1 MKFRKHTHKM
11 CTWLLFLF
19 LAGCGSSDGLG
30 SSTSASV
37 PKSEGAAVAAQAT
50 EAAPLMRTANIATFK
65 KASDWGSGFT
75 GEITITNNTGKTIK
89 DWQVTFTMPATVSSI
104 WNATETNRTGNVHN
118 VVAKSYNNSITAGQS
133 ISFGFNATPGGAAVT
148 ATNITVDWPEE
159 GGTTG
164 GTSGTGTSGTGT
176 SGSGTSGTGTS
187 GTGTSGTGTSG
198 TGTSGTGTSGTGT
211 SGTGSTTG
219 TTGGTT
225 TPAGQVNYTVSSNW
239 GSGFGAQVEIRN
251 PGTTAIQ
258 NWTLEFTLPANID
271 NLWNGSIQS
280 HTGTTYKVAPASYNS
295 TIPAGGSVSF
305 GFNGSPGGSS
315 ATATNFVLSGQPV
328 TPTNPNP
335 DPSPTTTPTPDPDP
349 VPNPNPPAAGYFS
362 TSGSKIIDSQG
373 NTVYLNGIN
382 WFGLETE
389 TSSPHGLWTRS
400 MDSMLD
406 QMKGLGYNTL
416 RVPYSND
423 AMKPGNMALS
433 IDASKNPDLTN
444 KTSLQVLDALVT
456 RAGQRN
462 MRIILDR
469 HCPVKDV
476 QSDLWYT
483 SQVSEEQ
490 WISDWEMLAKRYK
503 GNPTVIGADLH
514 NEPYGRATWG
524 SGQTSTDWR
533 LAAQRC
539 GNRILAAN
547 PDWLIIVEGIES
559 VNGNNYWWGGN
570 LRNAGAY
577 PVTLTV
583 PNKVVYST
591 HDYPSTVYNQ
601 SWFSAA
607 NYPANLSAVWDA
619 NWGYLLKGNIA
630 PVLVGEFGTKYETQS
645 DQQWLGELVKYI
657 KANGAQFT
665 YWCWNENSR
674 DTGGILKSDWTTV
687 NTAKQNALTPLMSR

>member
-1 MKFRKHTHKM
+1 MKFRKHSLKM

-19 LAGCGSSDGLG
+19 LAGCGNSDRPG
-30 SSTSASV
+30 SSSSTDE

-89 DWQVTFTMPATVSSI
+89 DWQVTFTMPAVVSSI
-104 WNATETNRTGNVHN
+104 WNATETNRAGNIHN
-118 VVAKSYNNSITAGQS
+118 VVSKSYNNSIAPGQS
-133 ISFGFNATPGGAAVT
+133 ISFGFNATPGGAAVS
-148 ATNITVDWPEE
+148 ATNIAVDWPEE
-159 GGTTG
+159 GASTG
-164 GTSGTGTSGTGT
+164 
-176 SGSGTSGTGTS
+176 GTSGTGTS
-187 GTGTSGTGTSG
+187 GTGTSGTGTS
-198 TGTSGTGTSGTGT
+198 
-211 SGTGSTTG
+211 STAG

-225 TPAGQVNYTVSSNW
+225 TPAGQVSYSVTSNW

-258 NWTLEFTLPANID
+258 NWTLEFTLPANVD
-271 NLWNGSIQS
+271 NLWNGSIHARAGS
-280 HTGTTYKVAPASYNS
+280 TYKVGPASYNS
-295 TIPAGGSVSF
+295 IIPAGGSVSF
-305 GFNGSPGGSS
+305 GFNGSPGGST
-315 ATATNFVLSGQPV
+315 ATATNFILSGQPA
-328 TPTNPNP
+328 TATDPNPDPTP
-335 DPSPTTTPTPDPDP
+335 DPSPTTTPTPDPGP
-349 VPNPNPPAAGYFS
+349 GPNPNPPAAGYFS
-362 TSGSKIIDSQG
+362 TSGSRIIDSQG

-406 QMKGLGYNTL
+406 QLNSLGYNTL

-433 IDASKNPDLTN
+433 IDTSNNPELAN

-462 MRIILDR
+462 MRVILDR

-524 SGQTSTDWR
+524 NGQATTDWR

-547 PDWLIIVEGIES
+547 PDWLIIVEGIER

-601 SWFSAA
+601 NWFSAA

-619 NWGYLLKGNIA
+619 NWGYLLKDNIA

-657 KANGAQFT
+657 KTNGAQFT

-674 DTGGILKSDWTTV
+674 DTGGILKNDWNTV